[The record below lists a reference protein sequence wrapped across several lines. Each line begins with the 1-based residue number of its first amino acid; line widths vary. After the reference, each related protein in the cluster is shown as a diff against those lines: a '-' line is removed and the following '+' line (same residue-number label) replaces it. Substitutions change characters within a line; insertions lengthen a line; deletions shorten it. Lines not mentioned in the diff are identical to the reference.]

1 MFVRIKTTPTSPK
14 RYVQIV
20 QSVRKGN
27 KVSQKIVRHVGFAQ
41 DDSELEQLKKLAESI
56 KSKLEQKNKGTLFSS
71 EEFSKIKGIVP
82 RFQKEIEIGRKSY
95 EVNLQDIIEE
105 ERVISGIH
113 DIYGLLFDEMG
124 YDKVLLGRSR
134 YAGLVKVFKDIVL
147 TRIANPQSKLATVEM
162 LEEEFGITLPL
173 HKVYRMMD
181 KMDEKSIKK
190 LNKISYHNTQTLFGN
205 KIDVLFFDATTLYFE
220 SFSDDELRRLG
231 YSKDMKFSQPQV
243 LLALLVTR
251 EGLPVGYKVFE
262 GDSYEGHTL
271 LPMIEEVKK
280 EYRIDRVVLV
290 ADSGMFNHENLKALE
305 SKGYQYIVGARL
317 RRMSNE
323 DKEKVLDRKLYQ
335 IQSEGYEIAEFE
347 YEDKKRLIVSYKEDR
362 ALKDKKD
369 RARALMKLRK
379 KLEKTRSQKSYF
391 SNYGY
396 KKYLKIEGRS
406 QIELNEPKILE
417 ESRWDGL
424 HGVITNIKDSQAV
437 EILEYYGNLWTVEES
452 FRITKHDLKV
462 RPVFHWT
469 PSRVKA
475 HIAIVFTSYS
485 LVRYIEYRV
494 KLQYKKLSPERIRQ
508 TLLKVQT
515 SILYDTKKQIRY
527 GLPSKIA
534 KDARKIYSI
543 FKVEPLLTPYII
555 NVVPGKK

>member
-1 MFVRIKTTPTSPK
+1 MFVRIKTTPNSPK

-27 KVSQKIVRHVGFAQ
+27 KVSQKIVRHVGFAL
-41 DDSELEQLKKLAESI
+41 DNSELEQLKNLAESI
-56 KSKLEQKNKGTLFSS
+56 KSKLEQENQRVLFSP
-71 EEFSKIKGIVP
+71 EELSKVKGFVRQSQVEGEKDIKA
-82 RFQKEIEIGRKSY
+82 Y
-95 EVNLQDIIEE
+95 HVNLKDILEE
-105 ERVISGIH
+105 DRVISGIH
-113 DIYGLLFDEMG
+113 DIYGLLFEEMG
-124 YDKVLLGRSR
+124 YDKVLSGGSR
-134 YAGLVKVFKDIVL
+134 QSGLVKIFKDIVL
-147 TRIANPQSKLATVEM
+147 ARVANPRSKLATVEM
-162 LEEEFGITLPL
+162 LEEDFGITVPL

-181 KMDEKSIKK
+181 KLDEKSIKR
-190 LNKISYHNTQTLFGN
+190 LNKITYQNTQTLFGN

-243 LLALLVTR
+243 LLALLVTS
-251 EGLPVGYKVFE
+251 EGLPVGYKVFK

-271 LPMIEEVKK
+271 LPMLEEVTK
-280 EYRIDRVVLV
+280 EYRINRVVFV
-290 ADSGMFNHENLKALE
+290 ADSGMFNQENLQELE

-317 RRMSNE
+317 KKMSSPV
-323 DKEKVLDRKLYQ
+323 KEKILNRNLYQ
-335 IQSEGYEIAEFE
+335 SHGEGYEIAEFD

-362 ALKDKKD
+362 AVKDKKD
-369 RARALMKLRK
+369 RARSLTKLKK
-379 KLEKTRSQKSYF
+379 KLEKTRSQKSYL

-396 KKYLKIEGRS
+396 KKYLRIEGKS
-406 QIELNEPKILE
+406 QIVLDEPKILE

-424 HGVITNIKDSQAV
+424 HGVITNIKDSQAF
-437 EILEYYGNLWTVEES
+437 ELLEYYGNLWTVEES

-485 LVRYIEYRV
+485 LVRYMGYRV
-494 KLQYKKLSPERIRQ
+494 KLQYKKMSPERIRHI
-508 TLLKVQT
+508 LIKVQT

-527 GLPSKIA
+527 GLPSKITQ
-534 KDARKIYSI
+534 DSRKIYSI
-543 FKVEPLLTPYII
+543 FKAEPLLTPYII

>member
-1 MFVRIKTTPTSPK
+1 MFVRIKTTPNSPK

-27 KVSQKIVRHVGFAQ
+27 KVSQKIVRHVGFAL
-41 DDSELEQLKKLAESI
+41 DNSELEQLKNLAESI
-56 KSKLEQKNKGTLFSS
+56 KSKLEQENQRVLFSP
-71 EEFSKIKGIVP
+71 EELSKVKGFVRQSQVEGEKDI
-82 RFQKEIEIGRKSY
+82 QAY
-95 EVNLQDIIEE
+95 HVNLKDILEE
-105 ERVISGIH
+105 DRVISGIH
-113 DIYGLLFDEMG
+113 DIYGLLFEEMG
-124 YDKVLLGRSR
+124 YDKVLSGGSR
-134 YAGLVKVFKDIVL
+134 QSGLVKIFKDIVL
-147 TRIANPQSKLATVEM
+147 ARVANPRSKLATVEM
-162 LEEEFGITLPL
+162 LEEDFGITVPL

-181 KMDEKSIKK
+181 KLDEKSIKR
-190 LNKISYHNTQTLFGN
+190 LNKITYQNTQTLFGN

-243 LLALLVTR
+243 LLALLVTS
-251 EGLPVGYKVFE
+251 EGLPVGYKVFK

-271 LPMIEEVKK
+271 LPMLEEVTK
-280 EYRIDRVVLV
+280 EYRINRVVFV
-290 ADSGMFNHENLKALE
+290 ADSGMFNQENLQELE

-317 RRMSNE
+317 KKMSSPV
-323 DKEKVLDRKLYQ
+323 KEKILNRNLYQ
-335 IQSEGYEIAEFE
+335 SHGEGYEIAEFD

-362 ALKDKKD
+362 AVKDKKD
-369 RARALMKLRK
+369 RARSLTKLKK
-379 KLEKTRSQKSYF
+379 KLEKTRSQKSYL

-396 KKYLKIEGRS
+396 KKYLRIEGKS
-406 QIELNEPKILE
+406 QIVLDEPKILE

-424 HGVITNIKDSQAV
+424 HGVITNIKDSQAF
-437 EILEYYGNLWTVEES
+437 ELLEYYGNLWTVEES

-485 LVRYIEYRV
+485 LVRYMGYRV
-494 KLQYKKLSPERIRQ
+494 KLQYKKMSPERIRHI
-508 TLLKVQT
+508 LIKVQT

-527 GLPSKIA
+527 GLPSKITQ
-534 KDARKIYSI
+534 DSRKIYSI
-543 FKVEPLLTPYII
+543 FKAEPLLTPYII

>member
-1 MFVRIKTTPTSPK
+1 MFVRIKTTPNSPK

-27 KVSQKIVRHVGFAQ
+27 KVSQKIVRHVGFAL
-41 DDSELEQLKKLAESI
+41 DNSELEQLKNLAESI
-56 KSKLEQKNKGTLFSS
+56 KSKLEQENQRVLFSP
-71 EEFSKIKGIVP
+71 EELSKVKGFVRQSQVEGEKDIKAYHVDL
-82 RFQKEIEIGRKSY
+82 K
-95 EVNLQDIIEE
+95 DILEE
-105 ERVISGIH
+105 DRVISGIH

-124 YDKVLLGRSR
+124 YDKVLSGGSR
-134 YAGLVKVFKDIVL
+134 QSGLVKIFKDIVL
-147 TRIANPQSKLATVEM
+147 ARVANPRSKLATVEM
-162 LEEEFGITLPL
+162 LEEDFGITVPL

-181 KMDEKSIKK
+181 KLDEKSIKR
-190 LNKISYHNTQTLFGN
+190 LNKITYQNTQTLFGN

-243 LLALLVTR
+243 LLALLVTS
-251 EGLPVGYKVFE
+251 EGLPVGYKVFK

-271 LPMIEEVKK
+271 LPMLEEVTK
-280 EYRIDRVVLV
+280 EYRINRVVFV
-290 ADSGMFNHENLKALE
+290 ADSGMFNQENLQELE

-317 RRMSNE
+317 KKMSSPV
-323 DKEKVLDRKLYQ
+323 KEKILNRNLYQ
-335 IQSEGYEIAEFE
+335 SHGEGYEIAEFD

-362 ALKDKKD
+362 AVKDKKD
-369 RARALMKLRK
+369 RDRSLTKLNK
-379 KLEKTRSQKSYF
+379 KLEKTRSQKSYL

-396 KKYLKIEGRS
+396 KKYLRIEGKS
-406 QIELNEPKILE
+406 QIVLDEPKILE

-424 HGVITNIKDSQAV
+424 HGVITNIKDSQAF
-437 EILEYYGNLWTVEES
+437 ELLEYYGNLWTVEES

-485 LVRYIEYRV
+485 LVRYMEYRV
-494 KLQYKKLSPERIRQ
+494 KLQYKKMSPERIRHI
-508 TLLKVQT
+508 LIKVQT

-527 GLPSKIA
+527 GLPSKITQ
-534 KDARKIYSI
+534 DSRKIYSI
-543 FKVEPLLTPYII
+543 FKAEPLLTPYII